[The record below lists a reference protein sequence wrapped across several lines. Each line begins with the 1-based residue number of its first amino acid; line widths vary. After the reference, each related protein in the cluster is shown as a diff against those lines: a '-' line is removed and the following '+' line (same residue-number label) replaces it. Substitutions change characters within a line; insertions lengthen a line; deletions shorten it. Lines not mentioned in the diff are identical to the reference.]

1 MPTVVDLPQEVIITI
16 LPQEE
21 VQMEQTHIQEP
32 DMDLKREITLIDRA
46 LIRIPE
52 EVAHQVII
60 KQEQLPDLLTIH
72 QEVQEIQGI
81 QIDQQVSLRTL
92 K

>member
-1 MPTVVDLPQEVIITI
+1 VEEVVITI

-32 DMDLKREITLIDRA
+32 DMDLKREITLTDPVP
-46 LIRIPE
+46 IRIPE

-60 KQEQLPDLLTIH
+60 RQEQLPDLLIIH
-72 QEVQEIQGI
+72 QKVQENQDIPIGHLVNLHI
-81 QIDQQVSLRTL
+81 L

>member
-1 MPTVVDLPQEVIITI
+1 VDLPQEVIITI
-16 LPQEE
+16 LPQEK

-32 DMDLKREITLIDRA
+32 DMDLKREITLTDPVH
-46 LIRIPE
+46 IRILE
-52 EVAHQVII
+52 EIAHQVII

-72 QEVQEIQGI
+72 QEVQGIQGI